1 MQDRFDL
8 TGRVALVTGAGTGLG
23 SGFATTLADAG
34 AAVVLCGR
42 REAPLVAV
50 AEQITRAGGRAE
62 AVTMDVTDAASVA
75 HAFDRA
81 GECFGDVNIA
91 VCNAGV
97 AQPGFAM
104 ELAEADWL
112 KTIEVNLN
120 GVWRVAQESAKRLAA
135 AKKPGSIVNISS
147 ILGHRVAQAVAPYAA
162 SKGAVEQLTRAL
174 ALEWARYDIRVNAIA
189 PGYIATDMNREFFD
203 TPPGQKMVSRIPQK
217 RLGEIDDLAGAL
229 LLLASDAGRYMT
241 GTTIAVDGGHL
252 QSSL

>member
-1 MQDRFDL
+1 MQERFDL

-189 PGYIATDMNREFFD
+189 PGPTETNIQANTEGGSTDPTTFEFD
-203 TPPGQKMVSRIPQK
+203 TSAMVDVPMIVVRADSWP
-217 RLGEIDDLAGAL
+217 LPLPLVPMPD
-229 LLLASDAGRYMT
+229 
-241 GTTIAVDGGHL
+241 
-252 QSSL
+252 